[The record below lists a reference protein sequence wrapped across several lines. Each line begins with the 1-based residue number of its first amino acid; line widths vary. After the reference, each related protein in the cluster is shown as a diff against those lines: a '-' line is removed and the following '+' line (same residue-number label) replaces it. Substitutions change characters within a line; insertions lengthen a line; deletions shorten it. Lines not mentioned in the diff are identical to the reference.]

1 MPINIPVPLTLGIAD
16 PSTII
21 AVAEKPITRH
31 SASNR
36 RRTKEVNLRTD
47 IVQTNVDWNSSSE
60 FLVAESPNT
69 KTSASNKRREKE
81 RVENLAV
88 NRNV

>member
-1 MPINIPVPLTLGIAD
+1 MPINTPVPLTLDIAD
-16 PSTII
+16 ASTMT
-21 AVAEKPITRH
+21 AVAGKPNTSH

-69 KTSASNKRREKE
+69 KNSASNKRREKE